1 MNDETTI
8 IQVLNRVMYIIFE
21 NLLKF
26 TFIRY
31 TLYCGV
37 VRSEYGKRWWDVNG
51 EYIYK
56 CIDIDIDSARET
68 RKYSLNYCVLQKQND
83 IWLIESNA

>member
-8 IQVLNRVMYIIFE
+8 IQVLNRIMYIIFE

-31 TLYCGV
+31 TLYIV
-37 VRSEYGKRWWDVNG
+37 VWSDQNMGKMMR
-51 EYIYK
+51 
-56 CIDIDIDSARET
+56 R
-68 RKYSLNYCVLQKQND
+68 
-83 IWLIESNA
+83 

>member
-1 MNDETTI
+1 MNDETI

-37 VRSEYGKRWWDVNG
+37 VRSEYGKDDETLMEN
-51 EYIYK
+51 I
-56 CIDIDIDSARET
+56 IDIF
-68 RKYSLNYCVLQKQND
+68 V
-83 IWLIESNA
+83 